1 MELVE
6 LKYYDDPETLVYSK
20 IGDLMEKGSAVPNKN
35 KIEDINNR
43 FKRALSNYIPVLNI
57 IDGLGEIYPER
68 HKEEYPEGWTDP
80 LELYGCYLNE
90 LNLSKEQKAEEKISI
105 NKFLSRYSP
114 KWVWENRMRLV
125 AETIYIRDYF

>member
-1 MELVE
+1 
-6 LKYYDDPETLVYSK
+6 
-20 IGDLMEKGSAVPNKN
+20 MEKDSAVLNENKVEN
-35 KIEDINNR
+35 INNR

-80 LELYGCYLNE
+80 LELYGYYLNE
-90 LNLSKEQKAEEKISI
+90 LNLSEVQKTEEKISI
-105 NKFLSRYSP
+105 NEFISRYST

-125 AETIYIRDYF
+125 AEMIYIRGYF